1 MDIVTSRQGSD
12 GKPYWT
18 KIGSAWETKSG
29 GWSLSFDALPIAS
42 MNDQGK
48 LETRALLMVP
58 RDNTAARGN
67 TPERSGGNG
76 RRWEPAGPDEG
87 DGDNAPFA
95 TNDPTAREPGT
106 SKRRV

>member
-1 MDIVTSRQGSD
+1 MARMDIVTPRHGSD
-12 GKPYWT
+12 GKTYFT

-67 TPERSGGNG
+67 TPDRGGGNG
-76 RRWEPAGPDEG
+76 RRAVD
-87 DGDNAPFA
+87 DLDDDVPFA
-95 TNDPTAREPGT
+95 TNDPTAREPGV
-106 SKRRV
+106 SRRVL